1 MVSAFVATFKAMLVA
16 ALSLIGIELY
26 TLPKETDRQCREQI
40 QVVCVRDNEKIQ
52 DIRYDSLPPFSLDQ
66 NVFLSCTLRPATYY
80 SEALPLY
87 IRPDDLNS

>member
-52 DIRYDSLPPFSLDQ
+52 DIRYDSLPPFFSGSECFS
-66 NVFLSCTLRPATYY
+66 FLY
-80 SEALPLY
+80 SQACDIL
-87 IRPDDLNS
+87 